1 MEKGDFLKNTSVHII
16 PELHCKKKCMILN
29 FISFLRVE
37 ERKSQQEIYLSFNL
51 LKILIFQAGIS

>member
-1 MEKGDFLKNTSVHII
+1 MKNPSIHII
-16 PELHCKKKCMILN
+16 PELHCKKKCMVLN

-37 ERKSQQEIYLSFNL
+37 ERKSQQEIYLSFHL

>member
-1 MEKGDFLKNTSVHII
+1 MKNPPVHII
-16 PELHCKKKCMILN
+16 PELHCKKKCMVLN

-37 ERKSQQEIYLSFNL
+37 ERKNQQEIYLSFHL